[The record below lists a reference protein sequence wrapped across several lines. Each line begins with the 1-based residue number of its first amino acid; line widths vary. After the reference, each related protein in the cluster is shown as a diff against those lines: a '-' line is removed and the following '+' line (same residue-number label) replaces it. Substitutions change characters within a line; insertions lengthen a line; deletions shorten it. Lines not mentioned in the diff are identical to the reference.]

1 METIKVSVD
10 VKVDFS
16 ESTKQFISQ
25 LVSSINNATPTSS
38 AALQAPANPA
48 TPSTPKSVSSV
59 SPASAAA
66 PTTVSERGVTPEVVP
81 AAPAPTTP
89 EVTIEQVRQALAAKV
104 NGHREEIK
112 SQLSKFGAPS
122 VTRLDPSHYMDMLIF
137 LNSLA

>member
-25 LVSSINNATPTSS
+25 LVSSISNAAPAVPVTS
-38 AALQAPANPA
+38 QAPAVPA
-48 TPSTPKSVSSV
+48 ASTTPKSVPSV
-59 SPASAAA
+59 SPASTAA
-66 PTTVSERGVTPEVVP
+66 PTAVPEREVTPEVVP
-81 AAPAPTTP
+81 AAPASTTP

-112 SQLSKFGAPS
+112 AQLSKFGAPS